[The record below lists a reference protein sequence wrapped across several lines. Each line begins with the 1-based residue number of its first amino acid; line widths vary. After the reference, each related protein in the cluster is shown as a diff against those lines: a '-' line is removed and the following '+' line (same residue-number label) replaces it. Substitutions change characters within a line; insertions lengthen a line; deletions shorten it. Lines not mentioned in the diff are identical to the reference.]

1 VSCQVKVYFKKT
13 TLLMLVLAVTAL
25 ERFWTWLLAPVS
37 LFWAHF
43 VNASLFH
50 NTWFMAIHPSLLL
63 QFELLRH
70 LPESALPEVAESSML
85 KTFAKR
91 EVVLNKDAVSG
102 HLFFLLEGHLQ
113 ATDFTLDGKEVGLYF
128 VEEGQYFGEIA
139 MLDGLP
145 QPEIMMANK
154 KSQVILVPNR
164 LIRRLILS
172 QPVMT
177 EAITVALARRIRAQS
192 EQRQILSINN
202 PLQRVC
208 AQLLLLLRFAQGQ
221 HKALDLAGKQSLVN
235 APTHQELAMMVNL
248 SRETVTRVFQV
259 LQSSGALDRQADLMS
274 LDLPRIDKLA
284 RSAE

>member
-1 VSCQVKVYFKKT
+1 
-13 TLLMLVLAVTAL
+13 
-25 ERFWTWLLAPVS
+25 
-37 LFWAHF
+37 
-43 VNASLFH
+43 
-50 NTWFMAIHPSLLL
+50 MAIHPSLLL
-63 QFELLRH
+63 QFSLLRH
-70 LPESALPEVAESSML
+70 LPASALPEVAEASTL
-85 KTFAKR
+85 KSFAKR
-91 EVVLNKDAVSG
+91 EVVLDKGEASG
-102 HLFFLLEGHLQ
+102 HLYFLLEGHLQ

-164 LIRRLILS
+164 LIRHLILS

-177 EAITVALARRIRAQS
+177 EAITAALARRIRAQS

-208 AQLLLLLRFAQGQ
+208 AQLILLLRYARGQ
-221 HKALDLAGKQSLVN
+221 HEALALTGKQSLEN

-259 LQSSGALDRQADLMS
+259 LQSNGALDREADLMNI
-274 LDLPRIDKLA
+274 DLQRIAKLA
-284 RSAE
+284 SSPD